1 MNTSFEKLHHYFKKK
16 EIDLIAYQDYLR
28 TLEANYENLTKFL
41 TQRNIS
47 LREFYDFL
55 TSVNRPPEKDPENL
69 LALEVLETSGMISK
83 QIGGYQ
89 LLEVLGEGGMGVV
102 YKAYHPGLKQIVAIK
117 LMKAESQSSEK
128 TIQRFLREMQI
139 MAKLEHPGIVKI
151 LNSGEEEGRFYLIM
165 EYVQGASLEKKSS
178 QLTLHEKV
186 EILMMVLEAL
196 AYAHQRKIIH
206 RDLKLENMMVSET
219 GHPKILDFG
228 LAKEL
233 VEER

>member
-1 MNTSFEKLHHYFKKK
+1 MNTTFDQIQHYLKQKK
-16 EIDLIAYQDYLR
+16 IDINAYQEYLQA
-28 TLEANYENLTKFL
+28 LERNYETLTNAL
-41 TQRNIS
+41 MQRQFP
-47 LREFYDFL
+47 LQEFHDFL
-55 TSVNRPPEKDPENL
+55 AQQSKASTIEQENRLTPKILEN
-69 LALEVLETSGMISK
+69 

-89 LLEVLGEGGMGVV
+89 LLEVLGEGGMGIV

-117 LMKAESQSSEK
+117 LIKTESQSSEK

-151 LNSGEEEGRFYLIM
+151 LNSGEEGGRFYLIM
-165 EYVQGASLEKKSS
+165 EYVQGTSLEKKRL

-196 AYAHQRKIIH
+196 SCAHKRKIIH
-206 RDLKLENMMVSET
+206 RDLKLENIMVSET